1 MALDKKIKVLIVD
14 DFSTMRRICKHLLKQ
29 IGFTNIV
36 EADDGTTAL
45 NVLKKEKVDL
55 VLTDWNMP
63 KMNGLELLKAIRKDP
78 NLKHLPVIMVTAEA
92 LNENIIAALKAGV
105 NNYIVKPFNAQTL
118 EKKIEDVLG
127 KK

>member
-118 EKKIEDVLG
+118 EKKIEDVIG

>member
-1 MALDKKIKVLIVD
+1 MAIDKKIRVLIVD

-29 IGFTNIV
+29 IGFVNII

-45 NVLKKEKVDL
+45 NVLKKTPVDL

-118 EKKIEDVLG
+118 EKKLEDVLG

>member
-45 NVLKKEKVDL
+45 NVLKKEKVEL

>member
-1 MALDKKIKVLIVD
+1 MAIDKKIKVLIVD

-45 NVLKKEKVDL
+45 NVLRKEPVDL

-118 EKKIEDVLG
+118 EKKIEDVIG

>member
-1 MALDKKIKVLIVD
+1 MAIDKKIKVLIVD

-45 NVLKKEKVDL
+45 NVLRKESVDL

-63 KMNGLELLKAIRKDP
+63 KMNGLELLKTIRKDP

-92 LNENIIAALKAGV
+92 
-105 NNYIVKPFNAQTL
+105 
-118 EKKIEDVLG
+118 
-127 KK
+127 